1 MSSSGSWN
9 DTEFKADEPFDASS
23 FPVTSSPGFS
33 LPDFGSTSQ
42 IDLGVIS
49 PVFGVADGA
58 TSAADYLEFDVKGR
72 GFHERATHTIG
83 LSYFGGILGG
93 GAYGAAEGL
102 RNSPSRKF
110 KVRMNSLFNAAGQRG
125 SRAGNALGVL
135 ALMYSGCQEAVD
147 TLELEQYG
155 VFDKALP
162 IVAAG
167 ATGMIYKSTAGTRPM
182 VLAGVIGALF
192 MGAIQFGENVTG
204 IRY

>member
-1 MSSSGSWN
+1 MSSSWN
-9 DTEFKADEPFDASS
+9 DTEFKSTETYDNDS
-23 FPVTSSPGFS
+23 FPGASSPGFS
-33 LPDFGSTSQ
+33 LPDFGASSV
-42 IDLGVIS
+42 DLGVIS
-49 PVFGVADGA
+49 PVFGIADNA
-58 TSAADYLEFDVKGR
+58 SSAADYLEYDVKGR

-93 GAYGAAEGL
+93 GAYGALEGV

-135 ALMYSGCQEAVD
+135 ALMYSGCQEVVD

-162 IVAAG
+162 IFAAG

-182 VLAGVIGALF
+182 MMAGVIGAVL
-192 MGAIQFGENVTG
+192 MGGVQFGESVLG
-204 IRY
+204 VRY